1 MSKVMKKVVASALS
15 VSLAAAM
22 LTSGAMTASAE
33 ASTGV
38 GLSAHALTAYR
49 EGWQYVWGGTSYGT
63 VDCSGLIYTYNYVG
77 GNRVDMLS
85 CSSEWG
91 YVSNGIPR
99 IHGLGLH
106 MPGHV
111 GVYIGSGMAV
121 DARDEYSG
129 VVYHNAYSSSWV
141 EWFKVA
147 GVSYPENGW
156 VLFDGDSFYYEN
168 GQYVASTSRTIDGVT
183 YTFDSA
189 GVSNIAP
196 PSGSYQATDY
206 STATAES
213 APSYYEEESE
223 EEESVEESSEEESS
237 EEESEEESYEEESYE
252 EESEEESVE
261 EESYEEEE
269 SEEESY
275 EEESSEE
282 ESEEESYE
290 EESYEEESVEES
302 VEEESVEEESY
313 EEESSEEESIEESS
327 EEESV
332 EESSEEESSE
342 EESVEES
349 SEEESVEE
357 ESEEEPE
364 EEISIVAS
372 LGDENDTVTKIQTRL
387 YELGYLSK
395 SPTGY
400 FGGDT
405 VDAVMLFQNANGL
418 EVTGEVDELTLEVLE
433 SDEAVNNFIEL
444 TPDSYDDENSL
455 YITALQNR
463 LAELGYFYGD
473 VTGYYGKLTVNAV
486 EQFQINNGLDATGTA
501 DVETLL
507 AIFSRNAEENPNAG
521 SIVYGMSGDSVVQMI
536 ARLKEL
542 RYLSGTVSDEFNDDV
557 LEAVHLFQQTAGFEI
572 SDLLTPEQIEFLLS
586 ENAPKAPD
594 YSVLKLG
601 FSGNDVAELQAKLAL
616 LKYYDGKTS
625 GVYTQALEEA
635 VKRFQKDHN
644 LPVTGIVDAE
654 TLEQI
659 KSAAQHETTKA
670 GDKMILKTAT
680 VANDALSH
688 IADTPAKTT
697 ATSTDTDV
705 PAGTDQSETGILLG
719 FAGMFA
725 ALVALLI
732 GIEVKK
738 RKDGTKFI

>member
-168 GQYVASTSRTIDGVT
+168 GQYVVSTSRTIDGVT

-223 EEESVEESSEEESS
+223 EEEYV
-237 EEESEEESYEEESYE
+237 EEESEEESY
-252 EESEEESVE
+252 E

-275 EEESSEE
+275 EEESE
-282 ESEEESYE
+282 
-290 EESYEEESVEES
+290 
-302 VEEESVEEESY
+302 
-313 EEESSEEESIEESS
+313 
-327 EEESV
+327 

-342 EESVEES
+342 EESSEEESSEEESSEEEFVEESVEES

-357 ESEEEPE
+357 PE
-364 EEISIVAS
+364 EEIIIVAS
-372 LGDENDTVTKIQTRL
+372 LGDENDTVTQIQTRL
-387 YELGYLSK
+387 YELGYLAE
-395 SPTGY
+395 SPSGY
-400 FGGDT
+400 FGGNT

-418 EVTGEVDELTLEVLE
+418 DITGEVDENTLAVLE
-433 SDEAVNNFIEL
+433 SEDAVHNFIEL

-463 LAELGYFYGD
+463 LADLKYFYGD
-473 VTGYYGKLTVNAV
+473 VTGYYGTLTVSAV
-486 EQFQINNGLDATGTA
+486 KQFQLNNGFEVTGTA
-501 DVETLL
+501 DVDTLL
-507 AIFSRNAEENPNAG
+507 AIFSRYAEENPNAG
-521 SIVYGMSGDSVVQMI
+521 CIVYGMSGDSVAQVI
-536 ARLKEL
+536 TRLKEL
-542 RYLSGTVSDEFNDDV
+542 RYLSSTVTEEFDDDV
-557 LEAVHLFQQTAGFEI
+557 LEAVHLFQQTAGFEL
-572 SDLLTPEQIEFLLS
+572 SDMLTPEQIELLLS
-586 ENAPKAPD
+586 EDAPKAPD
-594 YSVLKLG
+594 YNVLRLG
-601 FSGNDVAELQAKLAL
+601 FEGDDVAELQSKLAL
-616 LKYYDGKTS
+616 LKYYDGKSS
-625 GVYTQALEEA
+625 GIYTQALVEA
-635 VKRFQKDHN
+635 VKKFQKDHN
-644 LPVTGIVDAE
+644 LPVTGVVDAE
-654 TLEQI
+654 TLELI
-659 KSAAQHETTKA
+659 ESAAQLETSKV
-670 GDKMILKTAT
+670 GDKLILKTAS

-688 IADTPAKTT
+688 IADTPTKTT

-705 PAGTDQSETGILLG
+705 PESTNQSQTGMLLG

-725 ALVALLI
+725 ALLALLI

-738 RKDGTKFI
+738 RKGGTNFR

>member
-141 EWFKVA
+141 EWFKIS

-223 EEESVEESSEEESS
+223 EEESEEESYEEESS

-269 SEEESY
+269 SEEKSEEESS

-290 EESYEEESVEES
+290 
-302 VEEESVEEESY
+302 
-313 EEESSEEESIEESS
+313 EESS

-342 EESVEES
+342 EESVEEE
-349 SEEESVEE
+349 SEEE

-364 EEISIVAS
+364 EEIKIVAS
-372 LGDENDTVTKIQTRL
+372 YDDENDTVTKIQTRL
-387 YELGYLSK
+387 YELGYLAE

-400 FGGDT
+400 FDSDT
-405 VDAVMLFQNANGL
+405 VDAVMQFQNDNGL
-418 EVTGEVDELTLEVLE
+418 EVTGEVDEATLEVLE
-433 SDEAVNNFIEL
+433 SDEAVNNFSEL
-444 TPDSYDDENSL
+444 TPDSYDEENSFH
-455 YITALQNR
+455 ITALQNR
-463 LAELGYFYGD
+463 LADLKYFYGD
-473 VTGYYGKLTVNAV
+473 VTGYYGQLTTSAV
-486 EQFQINNGLDATGTA
+486 KQFQINNGLDATGIA

-521 SIVYGMSGDSVVQMI
+521 SIVYGMSGDSVAQVI
-536 ARLKEL
+536 ARLKDL
-542 RYLSGTVSDEFNDDV
+542 RYLSGTAGDEFNDDV
-557 LEAVHLFQQTAGFEI
+557 LEAVHLFQQTAGFEL
-572 SDLLTPEQIEFLLS
+572 SDMLTPEQLELLLS
-586 ENAPKAPD
+586 ENAPKAPE

-601 FSGNDVAELQAKLAL
+601 FSGDDVAELQAKLAL

-635 VKRFQKDHN
+635 VKRFQKDYN

-705 PAGTDQSETGILLG
+705 PAGTDQSETGMLLG

>member
-168 GQYVASTSRTIDGVT
+168 GQYVVSTSRTIDGVT

-223 EEESVEESSEEESS
+223 EEEYV
-237 EEESEEESYEEESYE
+237 
-252 EESEEESVE
+252 
-261 EESYEEEE
+261 EEE

-290 EESYEEESVEES
+290 EESSEEESYEEEES
-302 VEEESVEEESY
+302 EEESY
-313 EEESSEEESIEESS
+313 EEESYEEEESEEESYEEESYEEEES
-327 EEESV
+327 EEESYEEESE

-342 EESVEES
+342 EESSEEEFVEESVEES

-357 ESEEEPE
+357 PE
-364 EEISIVAS
+364 EEIIIVAS
-372 LGDENDTVTKIQTRL
+372 LGDENDTVTQIQTRL
-387 YELGYLSK
+387 YELGYLAE
-395 SPTGY
+395 SPSGY
-400 FGGDT
+400 FGGNT

-418 EVTGEVDELTLEVLE
+418 DITGEVDENTLAVLE
-433 SDEAVNNFIEL
+433 SEDAVHNFIEL

-463 LAELGYFYGD
+463 LADLKYFYGD
-473 VTGYYGKLTVNAV
+473 VTGYYGTLTVSAV
-486 EQFQINNGLDATGTA
+486 KQFQLNNGFEVTGTA
-501 DVETLL
+501 DVDTLL
-507 AIFSRNAEENPNAG
+507 AIFSRYAEENPNAG
-521 SIVYGMSGDSVVQMI
+521 CIVYGMSGDSVAQVI
-536 ARLKEL
+536 TRLKEL
-542 RYLSGTVSDEFNDDV
+542 RYLSSTVTEEFDDDV
-557 LEAVHLFQQTAGFEI
+557 LEAVHLFQQTAGFEL
-572 SDLLTPEQIEFLLS
+572 SDMLTPEQIELLLS
-586 ENAPKAPD
+586 EDAPKAPD
-594 YSVLKLG
+594 YNVLRLG
-601 FSGNDVAELQAKLAL
+601 FEGDDVAELQSKLAL
-616 LKYYDGKTS
+616 LKYYDGKSS
-625 GVYTQALEEA
+625 GIYTQALVEA
-635 VKRFQKDHN
+635 VKKFQKDHN
-644 LPVTGIVDAE
+644 LPVTGVVDAE
-654 TLEQI
+654 TLELI
-659 KSAAQHETTKA
+659 ESAAQLETSKV
-670 GDKMILKTAT
+670 GDKLILKTAS

-688 IADTPAKTT
+688 IADTPTKTT

-705 PAGTDQSETGILLG
+705 PESTNQSQTGMLLG

-725 ALVALLI
+725 ALLALLI

-738 RKDGTKFI
+738 RKGGTNFR